1 MRLGEASR
9 TDGIMIGE
17 LSRLTGVH
25 IETIRY
31 CERLKMLPKPP
42 RTVGGHRTYGS
53 THVRLLAFIKRSRE
67 LGFSPDDVRTLLRL
81 GGPERA
87 PCRQV
92 RDIAIDHL
100 NDVRAKITNLRRQE
114 RLLARTVAQ
123 CTGTATSECPVLDI
137 LDVQRESLNTKR
149 PF

>member
-53 THVRLLAFIKRSRE
+53 THVRLLAYRVNWAFPPMTFVRCFGLGAREGTVPPSSRYCDRSPQRRS
-67 LGFSPDDVRTLLRL
+67 GK
-81 GGPERA
+81 
-87 PCRQV
+87 
-92 RDIAIDHL
+92 DH
-100 NDVRAKITNLRRQE
+100 QP
-114 RLLARTVAQ
+114 
-123 CTGTATSECPVLDI
+123 S
-137 LDVQRESLNTKR
+137 
-149 PF
+149 

>member
-31 CERLKMLPKPP
+31 YERIKMLPKPP

-81 GGPERA
+81 GAREGTVPPSSRYYDRS
-87 PCRQV
+87 PQR
-92 RDIAIDHL
+92 RSGKDH
-100 NDVRAKITNLRRQE
+100 
-114 RLLARTVAQ
+114 
-123 CTGTATSECPVLDI
+123 
-137 LDVQRESLNTKR
+137 R
-149 PF
+149 PS